1 MDVDVVLDFLQK
13 KEKNNFGLLTQLRI
27 DTSGISLKE

>member
-13 KEKNNFGLLTQLRI
+13 KNNFGLLTQLRI